1 MESRTIAQ
9 HVTYTRYARQA
20 TKRVVSLWTKE
31 QSMMTNLEQYVKE
44 RDKALLSFDI
54 EKVKKLCRKW
64 EIVMPDND
72 VVLYA
77 GMMKAICDLKKAT
90 PEEKARAQEWLTKNK
105 FKVGIQ

>member
-1 MESRTIAQ
+1 
-9 HVTYTRYARQA
+9 V

-54 EKVKKLCRKW
+54 KKVKKLCRKW